1 MKGNLHD
8 MGIADLIQHNCQ
20 DRKTAQVSIQHDGRQ
35 AVLFFRDGE
44 VVHAGL
50 EDRVGEEVVYEI
62 LKWEDGTFETENSA
76 PPPKTTI
83 HTNWSGL
90 LLEGARRLDERA
102 TPASH
107 SVPEERA
114 SPVSQSVP
122 EERTEVHAMATSLE
136 SILKE
141 MGGEITGFLA
151 GVVAGMDGINLA
163 SHAKSTKVDTEA
175 ISAQMTMLFKLVD
188 TSTAKLAEVQE
199 QTIEVEDNLLTTE
212 GAYVLMRYL
221 PGKQYYVG
229 VIADRKGGNLGNL
242 RLISKLYGDRLAKA
256 MPK

>member
-1 MKGNLHD
+1 
-8 MGIADLIQHNCQ
+8 
-20 DRKTAQVSIQHDGRQ
+20 
-35 AVLFFRDGE
+35 
-44 VVHAGL
+44 
-50 EDRVGEEVVYEI
+50 
-62 LKWEDGTFETENSA
+62 
-76 PPPKTTI
+76 
-83 HTNWSGL
+83 
-90 LLEGARRLDERA
+90 
-102 TPASH
+102 
-107 SVPEERA
+107 
-114 SPVSQSVP
+114 
-122 EERTEVHAMATSLE
+122 MATSLE